1 MAQSQAQPQPGSRA
15 LDPADLKLREEAQ
28 AFPAPYEEA
37 EAAPLAELGA
47 AQEVSSRRQAN
58 LWGDAWRRLIRN
70 RLAVVGMVI
79 VAVFTTIAVLAP
91 VIAPYGENETV
102 FEVLK
107 ENNANGQFVQ
117 GDYQI
122 IGQLKGYEP
131 SWTWPMGLD
140 ENGRDLFSRMMYGA
154 RVSLVVGVL
163 AQVIILVIGVPIGA
177 VAGYYGGQV
186 DNALMRVVDVVYAIP
201 QLLLVLLIV
210 NWRGP
215 GLTNIF
221 LAIGL
226 VGWVTETRLVRG
238 QFLSL
243 REQEYVKAAK
253 VAGANGPYIIL
264 RHLLPNSLTPI
275 IVALTFGIPTA
286 IFTEAALSFV
296 GVGIRPPQAS
306 WGQMVGQGQDLVR
319 TYPHLLLFPTLA
331 IGLTMLGF
339 TFLGDGL
346 RDALDPKGN
355 E

>member
-1 MAQSQAQPQPGSRA
+1 MAQSSTHPGDRTF
-15 LDPADLKLREEAQ
+15 DPASARGEDAARAGGAIGDPTTLTDLGSGGESSARKQ
-28 AFPAPYEEA
+28 A
-37 EAAPLAELGA
+37 
-47 AQEVSSRRQAN
+47 S

-70 RLAVVGMVI
+70 KLAVIGLVI
-79 VAVFTTIAVLAP
+79 VVSFTVIALLAP
-91 VIAPYGENETV
+91 VIAPYGESEVIAPEYIGET
-102 FEVLK
+102 
-107 ENNANGQFVQ
+107 
-117 GDYQI
+117 
-122 IGQLKGYEP
+122 KGLTP
-131 SWTWPMGLD
+131 SWTFPFGVDL
-140 ENGRDLFSRMMYGA
+140 NGRDLFSRMMYGA

-163 AQVIILVIGVPIGA
+163 SQIIVLVIGVPIGA
-177 VAGYYGGQV
+177 IAGYYGGQT
-186 DNALMRVVDVVYAIP
+186 DNILMRLVDVVYAIP
-201 QLLLVLLIV
+201 QLLLVLMIV

-226 VGWVTETRLVRG
+226 VGWVTITRLVRG

-243 REQEYVKAAK
+243 REQEYVKASK
-253 VAGANGPYIIL
+253 VAGANGLYIIG

-275 IVALTFGIPTA
+275 IVALTFGVPTA

-306 WGQMVGQGQDLVR
+306 WGQMVGEGQAFVR
-319 TYPHLLLFPTLA
+319 SYSHLLLFPTLA

-355 E
+355 D